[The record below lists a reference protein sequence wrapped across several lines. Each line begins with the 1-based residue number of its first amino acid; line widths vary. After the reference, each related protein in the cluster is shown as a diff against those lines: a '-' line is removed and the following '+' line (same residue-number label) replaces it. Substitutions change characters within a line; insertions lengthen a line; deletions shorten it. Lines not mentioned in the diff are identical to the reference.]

1 MQIDRAKTIE
11 AMVTDRLINNTQRF
25 HRFSLETESDGYCA
39 SLESLV
45 GISRVPSRDSTVI
58 QFRSNAFKD
67 NLLVKCKYRAIWE
80 IEISFLPSFLADCPY
95 LLVSS
100 SYTIHRIKICMRIRI
115 SAFKYSF
122 YLFIYLLFK
131 LERKF
136 AYNSCNYFVQDQI
149 ELSQKLCK
157 EEKVKKENIRRKK
170 FLLRDRKRGRN
181 TIVVF

>member
-39 SLESLV
+39 SFESLD

-80 IEISFLPSFLADCPY
+80 IEISFLPSFLPY
-95 LLVSS
+95 RSS
-100 SYTIHRIKICMRIRI
+100 LSSCFIGDTIHRIKICMRIWI
-115 SAFKYSF
+115 SAFKCSF
-122 YLFIYLLFK
+122 YLFIYFFYL
-131 LERKF
+131 
-136 AYNSCNYFVQDQI
+136 NSR
-149 ELSQKLCK
+149 
-157 EEKVKKENIRRKK
+157 ENLHIST
-170 FLLRDRKRGRN
+170 LLRA
-181 TIVVF
+181 TISCKIRLS

>member
-39 SLESLV
+39 SLESLDGV
-45 GISRVPSRDSTVI
+45 SRVPSRDSTVI

-80 IEISFLPSFLADCPY
+80 IEISFLPSFLADYPY

-100 SYTIHRIKICMRIRI
+100 SYTIHRIKIYMRIRI
-115 SAFKYSF
+115 SAFKCSF
-122 YLFIYLLFK
+122 YLFIYFFLFK

-136 AYNSCNYFVQDQI
+136 AYTSCNYFVQDQI

-170 FLLRDRKRGRN
+170 ILTTRS
-181 TIVVF
+181 

>member
-39 SLESLV
+39 SLESLDGV
-45 GISRVPSRDSTVI
+45 SRVPSRDSTVI

-115 SAFKYSF
+115 NAFKMQF
-122 YLFIYLLFK
+122 LFIYFFFYL
-131 LERKF
+131 
-136 AYNSCNYFVQDQI
+136 NSRENLRIPRATISCKI
-149 ELSQKLCK
+149 RLS
-157 EEKVKKENIRRKK
+157 
-170 FLLRDRKRGRN
+170 
-181 TIVVF
+181 